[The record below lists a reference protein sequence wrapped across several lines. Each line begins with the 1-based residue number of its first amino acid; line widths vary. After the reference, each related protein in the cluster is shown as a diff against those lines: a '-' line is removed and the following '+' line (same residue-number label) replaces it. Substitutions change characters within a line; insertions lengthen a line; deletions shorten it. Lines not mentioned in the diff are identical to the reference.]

1 MCFEKCLPALGTIKN
16 HSSAARSKA
25 ADVLNDWL
33 PSMRVAIP
41 AEKLKIQV
49 LVYLYKYLYD
59 GLMKPLRFID
69 SSQKDLRDMPATVRH
84 ALGIELMTVQYSGEP
99 SDFKPMPSVGAGA
112 YEIRYRDEKGA
123 FRVIY
128 VAKFA
133 DAVYVLHAF
142 QKKTQKTSK
151 PDVDLA
157 ANRYKRLV
165 GGMK

>member
-1 MCFEKCLPALGTIKN
+1 
-16 HSSAARSKA
+16 
-25 ADVLNDWL
+25 
-33 PSMRVAIP
+33 
-41 AEKLKIQV
+41 
-49 LVYLYKYLYD
+49 
-59 GLMKPLRFID
+59 MKPLRFID

-84 ALGIELMTVQYSGEP
+84 ALGLDLMTLQYGGEP
-99 SDFKPMPSVGAGA
+99 RDFKPMPSVGPGA
-112 YEIRYRDEKGA
+112 YEIRYRDDNGA

-157 ANRYKRLV
+157 ASRYKRLA
-165 GGMK
+165 GALR